1 MKKSGLAFFA
11 MIFLLISNYSF
22 GQGVDIDTSIM
33 LHIKPELVHLKKI
46 DSAQENKLQS
56 KTKGSAVRCEKG
68 KDLAYYHPDN
78 YRDASKSSAELGIK
92 FLEVLSENLAEIIKD
107 LK

>member
-33 LHIKPELVHLKKI
+33 LHIKPELVHLKKL
-46 DSAQENKLQS
+46 DSAVNVLGEINS
-56 KTKGSAVRCEKG
+56 SWHG
-68 KDLAYYHPDN
+68 D
-78 YRDASKSSAELGIK
+78 SKS
-92 FLEVLSENLAEIIKD
+92 VY
-107 LK
+107 